1 MALHKQPSR
10 AADTVVNVSFR
21 IPILEGLSAHR
32 PVVTGFAAARVLH
45 AYSFADVL
53 DEETG
58 RGYQRPF
65 SGQHSLD
72 FRRYIGR
79 AGGTTIPLTFNLRPS
94 ESPGWRIRRL
104 KRATVLELLS
114 PAQKPLA
121 QVDCQ
126 HRLGHLA
133 DSDLELPFM
142 AFIGLSVTEEMEV
155 FGVINGKA
163 KGLSSSLLD
172 YHAAHLAQ
180 DLGKERPELFI
191 ALHLNEATTS
201 PWYKQLN
208 LGGAATSGLKRRA
221 SLRTMQKAVR
231 KFLTSSY
238 ILESHSPSDVAALVC
253 DYWEAVVEVFRDEW
267 ANPRRHFLTKGIGVY
282 AMMGLLVDLYSS
294 HTQGPSLPNR
304 RELVSSLHDVV
315 GGFDWTNTGP
325 LRGLGGETGA
335 EQALLLL
342 KLARHPVDSSRALVL
357 HG

>member
-1 MALHKQPSR
+1 MALQKGRRRTAKNGGS
-10 AADTVVNVSFR
+10 VSLR
-21 IPILEGLSAHR
+21 IPILEGRSAHR
-32 PVVTGFAAARVLH
+32 PVVTGFAAGRVLH

-72 FRRYIGR
+72 FRRYVGR

-94 ESPGWRIRRL
+94 ANPGWRIRRVQHG
-104 KRATVLELLS
+104 AVLELLN

-133 DSDLELPFM
+133 DSDLQLPFM
-142 AFIGLSVTEEMEV
+142 AFIGLSITEEMEI

-191 ALHLNEATTS
+191 ALHLNEATDS

-231 KFLTSSY
+231 KFLTSSC

-253 DYWEAVVEVFRDEW
+253 DYWEAVVDVFRDEW
-267 ANPRRHFLTKGIGVY
+267 AAPRKHFLTKGIGVY

-294 HTQGPSLPNR
+294 RGPGSSLPNK
-304 RELVSSLHDVV
+304 RELVSSLHDVA

-335 EQALLLL
+335 EQALFLLQT
-342 KLARHPVDSSRALVL
+342 AHSSIGSPRALVL